1 MNRKKKINQIHK
13 ARMKKANA
21 KKNGAGKNKPRYI
34 SKAVRAKM
42 EAEQEIQSSDTLEVA
57 EQSSESWT

>member
-34 SKAVRAKM
+34 SKAERAKM

-57 EQSSESWT
+57 EQSSVS

>member
-34 SKAVRAKM
+34 SKAERAKM
-42 EAEQEIQSSDTLEVA
+42 EAEQEAQNNNEVLDTP
-57 EQSSESWT
+57 EQATS